1 MAKKIT
7 GYVKLEAGAGQ
18 ANPSNVGQALGP
30 RGINIMGFCKD
41 FNAQTQKLESGAP
54 IPVIITIYEDRSFTF
69 ITKKP
74 PVSFYLK
81 KAAKIK
87 KGTGLA
93 GRESAGKIAIND
105 IKKIAEEKML
115 EMNAASLAAAIKEV
129 RGSARAMGL
138 DIIES

>member
-7 GYVKLEAGAGQ
+7 GYVKLQAGAGQ

-41 FNAQTQKLESGAP
+41 FNAQTQKMEAGAP
-54 IPVIITIYEDRSFTF
+54 IPVIITVYEDRSFSF
-69 ITKKP
+69 IIKKP

-81 KAAKIK
+81 KAAKIE

-93 GRESAGKIAIND
+93 GREIAGKIGLEE
-105 IKKIAEEKML
+105 IKKIATEKMA
-115 EMNAASLAAAIKEV
+115 EMNAASLESAIKEV
-129 RGSARAMGL
+129 KGSARSMGL
-138 DIIES
+138 EVVE